1 MRKNEFFV
9 VEYLKVKFWIKL
21 IIVFDFLERYENVMS
36 ILRVSW
42 FEVLFEFTFL
52 I

>member
-9 VEYLKVKFWIKL
+9 VEYLKVEFWIEL
-21 IIVFDFLERYENVMS
+21 IIVFDFFERNENVMS
-36 ILRVSW
+36 VCGVSW